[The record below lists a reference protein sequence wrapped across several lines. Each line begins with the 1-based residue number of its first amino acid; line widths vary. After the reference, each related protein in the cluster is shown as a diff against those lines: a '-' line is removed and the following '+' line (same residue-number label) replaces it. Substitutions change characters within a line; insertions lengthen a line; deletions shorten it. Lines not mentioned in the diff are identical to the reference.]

1 MSMVE
6 LIGGP
11 KDGQVIE
18 LGNQNPAVLQM
29 VHIWVYAQGNEFLAD
44 SDNNLIEYHKGEDG
58 KYYYFRQQKIAPQD
72 FS

>member
-1 MSMVE
+1 MTLTE

-11 KDGQVIE
+11 KDGQFID
-18 LGNQNPAVLQM
+18 LQNQEPAVIQM
-29 VHIWVYAQGNEFLAD
+29 VHIWVYAQGNELLAD
-44 SDNNLIEYHKGEDG
+44 SDNNLIEYHKGNDG